1 MKQVIIENPVLNS
14 PFEVPQRHFKFD
26 DEGITNEVVESR
38 RNSAYFIPIAKP
50 KMQGKQLRLDTG
62 WTEERIRPNDDINR
76 IRAKVDQWRQGNH
89 VGFTIRYTFNGQ
101 EENYRPD
108 FIARM
113 NDGQGTQDP
122 LNLILEVTGARD
134 EKKAT
139 KVSTAQ
145 DLWVEAVNN
154 HGGFGRW
161 AFLEISDP
169 WNAQDTIRKA
179 IPAC

>member
-50 KMQGKQLRLDTG
+50 KMQGKQLRLDAG

-89 VGFTIRYTFNGQ
+89 VGITKTT
-101 EENYRPD
+101 
-108 FIARM
+108 RM
-113 NDGQGTQDP
+113 LLDYWRNP
-122 LNLILEVTGARD
+122 ER
-134 EKKAT
+134 EKR
-139 KVSTAQ
+139 
-145 DLWVEAVNN
+145 LFFWRR
-154 HGGFGRW
+154 F
-161 AFLEISDP
+161 
-169 WNAQDTIRKA
+169 
-179 IPAC
+179 